1 MLQAVLLFCHYIIQT
16 MPFSENSINPDPF
29 VQFGIWYEKR
39 MTDTSVYP
47 DAVSLST
54 STSGG
59 HVSSRIVLLKEFSES
74 GFVFYTNYNSRKGQQ
89 LTENPF
95 AAMLFYWPESGR
107 QVRIEGRVTKVSPE
121 ESDTYFASRPRESR
135 LGAWASEQSTVITDR
150 DFLESRIDDFAR
162 QFHNKQVP
170 RPSHWGG
177 FRLVPLMFEFWQEG
191 EFRLHDR
198 FRYSGKRKAWQ
209 ISRLSP

>member
-1 MLQAVLLFCHYIIQT
+1 

-59 HVSSRIVLLKEFSES
+59 HVSSRIVLLKDFSED

-89 LTENPF
+89 LTENPY

-107 QVRIEGRVTKVSPE
+107 QVRIEGRVKKVSPG
-121 ESDTYFASRPRESR
+121 ESDSYFASRPRESQ
-135 LGAWASEQSTVITDR
+135 LGAWASEQSTEIPDR
-150 DFLESRIDDFAR
+150 DFLESRIDDFAG
-162 QFHNKQVP
+162 QFHNKQVS

-177 FRLVPLMFEFWQEG
+177 FRLIPLMFEFWQEG

-198 FRYSGKRKAWQ
+198 FRYSGKGKAWK